1 MSRITNTFTE
11 LRRHPALM
19 AFFVVLLI
27 VELAVTV
34 FFWNFA
40 SWAGILWL
48 TLFLLG
54 DALILAIVCAV
65 FSR

>member
-11 LRRHPALM
+11 LRRHPALV

-34 FFWNFA
+34 FFWNFS
-40 SWAGILWL
+40 SWAGVLWL
-48 TLFLLG
+48 VLFLLG
-54 DALILAIVCAV
+54 DVAILAIVCAV